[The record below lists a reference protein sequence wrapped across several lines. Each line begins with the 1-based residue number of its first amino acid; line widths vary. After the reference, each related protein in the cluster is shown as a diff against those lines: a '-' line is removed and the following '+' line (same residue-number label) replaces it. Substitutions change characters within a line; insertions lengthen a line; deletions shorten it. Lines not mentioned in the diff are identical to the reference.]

1 MTMNEI
7 FVLQDEKDEKLK
19 DLTTMAQLITLLG

>member
-1 MTMNEI
+1 MNEI